1 MSWIEGNVPKCNCT
15 ELYWISTKIGT
26 TIETYYMPVRYSDKL
41 KGWFD
46 LNGNQ
51 LSSNMIVAYAP
62 IHKPRS
68 YTEIGNGLGYYIKTI
83 SNGKESIYGLR
94 LQPANWIRQGYDSES
109 KAKIAAKRLIKLDEK
124 EKHVREIYQIIDG
137 KGQIINTI
145 LEKEN

>member
-1 MSWIEGNVPKCNCT
+1 MSWIEGNVPKCNWT
-15 ELYWISTKIGT
+15 ELYWISIKIGT

-51 LSSNMIVAYAP
+51 LSSNMIVAYTP
-62 IHKPRS
+62 IHKPRP

-94 LQPANWIRQGYDSES
+94 LQAANWIRQGYNSES
-109 KAKIAAKRLIKLDEK
+109 SARLAAKRLIKLDKK
-124 EKHVREIYQIIDG
+124 EKRKRDIYQIIDG